1 MGRMA
6 LMGKAN
12 SKICRQG
19 CPLWPPARSPVSF
32 DKIASSEICTMY
44 INWLQHF
51 LCSIIPEGNWNSA
64 Y

>member
-1 MGRMA
+1 MA

-19 CPLWPPARSPVSF
+19 CPPARNPVSF

-51 LCSIIPEGNWNSA
+51 LRAIPEDDWNSA